1 MIYLLKDT
9 KLSVSFTENVMEI
22 KNAQWFINYRKE
34 QWNCAIDIANQG
46 RYVNCMA
53 EVKSGKREI
62 VIAYSLLT
70 SVNGQI
76 DKHIYLVNLTRKDC
90 VEQIQELNAY
100 GIDSYVGKEIR
111 ERHVE
116 IIALIKKAID
126 NGSNVVLHFDESDY
140 GSGKNQCIAEL
151 LNYTS
156 SIDKVKHV
164 YYSATSEEIIFSSHK
179 VDYVKFVPHKS
190 YKGAAYFLD
199 KGLVHQAQSFFR
211 YEKGELV
218 LTEQGI
224 DCCKKLIFSDKN
236 FGVVRLSTKIDKY
249 SYLFNEVKDSFN
261 SKGSIVDSFN
271 QVFEGVDYQ
280 ILFVNADNGFFWGD
294 KSKFGGDKMTW
305 FNLDPSKKYII
316 LINQTSTRS
325 TEWALQSKLAFYHSH
340 RNESVKLNTILQSDC
355 RPFGY
360 RECSCDI
367 YTSSPN
373 AFLVACGRMTYEEYV
388 ATGERG
394 LAQRISSRAVGGGL
408 RTKSGK
414 RPHGSY
420 DWHVLIEH
428 ETPTFKIYDRVWSG
442 RGAKPKN
449 FTIEYQGHRYTQCN
463 RTSTW
468 GIRAE
473 TPEASNLCKFLV
485 KEIYSFSDGSTKSF
499 GFIDAPQ
506 TKTALGFNWT
516 DDWNDL
522 MDKYPQIP
530 IARAEGKRVCI
541 IAIEKENI
549 EATIRTNKHSAY
561 EYMQYPTD
569 DPFTE

>member
-1 MIYLLKDT
+1 
-9 KLSVSFTENVMEI
+9 MEI
-22 KNAQWFINYRKE
+22 KNAQWFINNRLE

-70 SVNGQI
+70 SVNGKV
-76 DKHIYLVNLTRKDC
+76 DKHFYLVNLTRKDC

-100 GIDSYVGKEIR
+100 GIESYVGKEIR
-111 ERHVE
+111 EKHVE
-116 IIALIKKAID
+116 IISLIKKAID
-126 NGSNVVLHFDESDY
+126 NGSQVVLHFDESDY

-151 LNYTS
+151 LNYTA

-190 YKGAAYFLD
+190 YKGAAYYLD
-199 KGLVHQAQSFFR
+199 NGLVHQAQSFFT
-211 YEKGELV
+211 YDKGELV
-218 LTEQGI
+218 LSEQGV
-224 DCCKKLIFSDKN
+224 DCCKNLICSDKN

-249 SYLFNEVKDSFN
+249 TYLFNEVKN
-261 SKGSIVDSFN
+261 SCTANGSVVDSFN

-280 ILFVNADNGFFWGD
+280 ILFVNAENGFYWGD

-305 FNLDPSKKYII
+305 FNLDPAKKYII
-316 LINQTSTRS
+316 FINQTSTRS
-325 TEWALQSKLAFYHSH
+325 TEWALQPKLAFYHSY
-340 RNESVKLNTILQSDC
+340 RNESVKMNTILQSDT

-360 RECSCDI
+360 RQCSCDI

-394 LAQRISSRAVGGGL
+394 LAQRISSRAVGGGIT
-408 RTKSGK
+408 TKSGK

-420 DWHVLIEH
+420 NWHVLIEGI
-428 ETPTFKIYDRVWSG
+428 TPTFEIEEPVWSG
-442 RGAKPKN
+442 RGRKPNIK
-449 FTIEYQGHRYTQCN
+449 ISYMGHRYTQAN
-463 RTSTW
+463 STSTW
-468 GIRAE
+468 GSTAKKLRS
-473 TPEASNLCKFLV
+473 SNLCRFLV
-485 KEIYSFSDGSTKSF
+485 KEIYSFSDGCEKSF
-499 GFIDAPQ
+499 GYIDAPQ
-506 TKTALGFNWT
+506 RKTWLGEDWI

-522 MDKYPQIP
+522 MNKYEEIP
-530 IARAEGKRVCI
+530 IAHAEGRRVCI
-541 IAIEKENI
+541 VASLKENV

-561 EYMQYPTD
+561 EYMQVPTE

>member
-1 MIYLLKDT
+1 
-9 KLSVSFTENVMEI
+9 MEI

-111 ERHVE
+111 EKHVE

-140 GSGKNQCIAEL
+140 GSGKDQCIAQL

-179 VDYVKFVPHKS
+179 VDYVKFVPHES

-224 DCCKKLIFSDKN
+224 DCCKKLMFSDKN

-249 SYLFNEVKDSFN
+249 SYLFNEIKNSYT
-261 SKGSIVDSFN
+261 SKGSVVDSFN

-280 ILFVNADNGFFWGD
+280 ILFVNAENGFYWGD

-316 LINQTSTRS
+316 FINQTSTRS

-428 ETPTFKIYDRVWSG
+428 ETPTFKIHDRVYSG

-449 FTIEYQGHRYTQCN
+449 FTIEYQGHHYTQCN

-468 GIRAE
+468 GDRAE
-473 TPEASNLCKFLV
+473 TPKASNLCKFLV
-485 KEIYSFSDGSTKSF
+485 KEIYSFSDGSEKSF
-499 GFIDAPQ
+499 GYIDNPQ
-506 TKTALGFNWT
+506 TNTKLGFNWT

-561 EYMQYPTD
+561 EYMQVPED
-569 DPFTE
+569 SFTE

>member
-1 MIYLLKDT
+1 
-9 KLSVSFTENVMEI
+9 MEI
-22 KNAQWFINYRKE
+22 KNAQWFINNRKE

-76 DKHIYLVNLTRKDC
+76 DKHFYLVNLTRKDC

-111 ERHVE
+111 EKHVE

-140 GSGKNQCIAEL
+140 GSGKDQCIAQL

-179 VDYVKFVPHKS
+179 VDYVKFVPHES

-224 DCCKKLIFSDKN
+224 DCCKKLMFSDKN

-249 SYLFNEVKDSFN
+249 SYLFNEIKNSYT
-261 SKGSIVDSFN
+261 SKGSVVDSFN

-280 ILFVNADNGFFWGD
+280 VLFVNAENGFYWGD

-316 LINQTSTRS
+316 FINQTSTRS

-428 ETPTFKIYDRVWSG
+428 ETPTFKIHDRVYSG

-449 FTIEYQGHRYTQCN
+449 FTIEYQGHHYTQCN

-468 GIRAE
+468 GDRAE
-473 TPEASNLCKFLV
+473 TPKASNLCKFLV
-485 KEIYSFSDGSTKSF
+485 KEIYSFSDGSEKSF
-499 GFIDAPQ
+499 GYIDNPQ
-506 TKTALGFNWT
+506 TNTKLGFNWT

-561 EYMQYPTD
+561 EYMQVPND

>member
-1 MIYLLKDT
+1 
-9 KLSVSFTENVMEI
+9 MEI

-111 ERHVE
+111 DRHVE
-116 IIALIKKAID
+116 IITLIKQAID

-151 LNYTS
+151 LNFTS

-164 YYSATSEEIIFSSHK
+164 YYSATSEEIIFSSHN
-179 VDYVKFVPHKS
+179 VDYVKFVPHES

-218 LTEQGI
+218 LTEQGV
-224 DCCKKLIFSDKN
+224 DCCKKLMHSDNN

-249 SYLFNEVKDSFN
+249 SYLFNEVKNNFT
-261 SKGSIVDSFN
+261 SKGSVVDSLN

-280 ILFVNADNGFFWGD
+280 ILFVNAENGFYWGD

-316 LINQTSTRS
+316 FINQTSTRS

-340 RNESVKLNTILQSDC
+340 RNETVKLNTILQSDC

-420 DWHVLIEH
+420 DWHVLIEG

-449 FTIEYQGHRYTQCN
+449 FTIEFQGHRYTQCN

-468 GIRAE
+468 GIRAK

-506 TKTALGFNWT
+506 KKTALGFNWT

-549 EATIRTNKHSAY
+549 EATIRTKKSSAY
-561 EYMQYPTD
+561 EYMQMPTE

>member
-1 MIYLLKDT
+1 
-9 KLSVSFTENVMEI
+9 MEI
-22 KNAQWFINYRKE
+22 KNAQWFINNRKE

-76 DKHIYLVNLTRKDC
+76 DKHFYLVNLTRKDC

-179 VDYVKFVPHKS
+179 VDYVTFVPHES

-249 SYLFNEVKDSFN
+249 SYLFNEVKNSYT
-261 SKGSIVDSFN
+261 SKGSVVDSFN

-280 ILFVNADNGFFWGD
+280 ILFVNAENGFYWGD

-316 LINQTSTRS
+316 FINQTSTRS

-340 RNESVKLNTILQSDC
+340 RNESVNLNTILQSDC

-373 AFLVACGRMTYEEYV
+373 AFLVACRRMTYEEYV

-428 ETPTFKIYDRVWSG
+428 ETPTFKIHDRTYSG

-449 FTIEYQGHRYTQCN
+449 FTIEYQGHHYTQCN

-468 GIRAE
+468 GDRAE

-485 KEIYSFSDGSTKSF
+485 KEIYSFSDGSKKSF
-499 GFIDAPQ
+499 GYIDNPQ
-506 TKTALGFNWT
+506 TKTALGFDWT

-530 IARAEGKRVCI
+530 IARAEGRRVCI
-541 IAIEKENI
+541 VAIEKENV

-561 EYMQYPTD
+561 EYMQVPE

>member
-1 MIYLLKDT
+1 
-9 KLSVSFTENVMEI
+9 MEI
-22 KNAQWFINYRKE
+22 KNAQWFINNRKE

-76 DKHIYLVNLTRKDC
+76 DKHFYLVNLTRKDC

-111 ERHVE
+111 EKHVE

-140 GSGKNQCIAEL
+140 GSGKDQCIAQL

-179 VDYVKFVPHKS
+179 VDYVKFVPHES

-224 DCCKKLIFSDKN
+224 DCCKKLMFSDKN

-249 SYLFNEVKDSFN
+249 SYLFNEIKNSYT
-261 SKGSIVDSFN
+261 SKGSVVDSFN

-280 ILFVNADNGFFWGD
+280 ILFVNAENGFYWGD

-316 LINQTSTRS
+316 FINQTSTRS

-428 ETPTFKIYDRVWSG
+428 ETPTFKIHDRVYSG

-449 FTIEYQGHRYTQCN
+449 FTIEYQGHHYTQCN

-468 GIRAE
+468 GDRAE
-473 TPEASNLCKFLV
+473 TPKASNLCKFLV
-485 KEIYSFSDGSTKSF
+485 KEIYSFSDGSEKSF
-499 GFIDAPQ
+499 GYIDNPQ
-506 TKTALGFNWT
+506 TNTKLGFNWT

-561 EYMQYPTD
+561 EYMQVPND

>member
-1 MIYLLKDT
+1 
-9 KLSVSFTENVMEI
+9 MEI

-111 ERHVE
+111 EKHVE

-140 GSGKNQCIAEL
+140 GSGKDQCIAQL

-179 VDYVKFVPHKS
+179 VDYVKFVPHES

-224 DCCKKLIFSDKN
+224 DCCKKLMFSDKN

-249 SYLFNEVKDSFN
+249 SYLFKEIKNSYT
-261 SKGSIVDSFN
+261 SKGSVVDSFN

-280 ILFVNADNGFFWGD
+280 ILFVNAENGFYWGD

-316 LINQTSTRS
+316 FINQTSTRS

-428 ETPTFKIYDRVWSG
+428 ETPTFKIHDRVYSG

-449 FTIEYQGHRYTQCN
+449 FTIEYQGHHYTQCN

-468 GIRAE
+468 GDRAE
-473 TPEASNLCKFLV
+473 TPKASNLCKFLV
-485 KEIYSFSDGSTKSF
+485 KEIYSFSDGSEKSF
-499 GFIDAPQ
+499 GYIDNPQ
-506 TKTALGFNWT
+506 TNTKLGFNWT

-561 EYMQYPTD
+561 EYMQVPED
-569 DPFTE
+569 SFTE